1 MAGVRDGQAIE
12 MQARMR
18 ELEVNLFDLK
28 ASFERRLQRIAEEIP
43 GHLKREMKVSEI
55 RSSDMTKEV
64 EGRLLAQQ
72 DALLLVKDSLKVNLE
87 DLNSRVTDLSAQSE
101 ETQGRLTAL

>member
-1 MAGVRDGQAIE
+1 MEKSSQ
-12 MQARMR
+12 
-18 ELEVNLFDLK
+18 
-28 ASFERRLQRIAEEIP
+28 P
-43 GHLKREMKVSEI
+43 KVSRPNLLNLNITFGFIEI

-101 ETQGRLTAL
+101 ETQGSLTAL

>member
-1 MAGVRDGQAIE
+1 
-12 MQARMR
+12 
-18 ELEVNLFDLK
+18 
-28 ASFERRLQRIAEEIP
+28 
-43 GHLKREMKVSEI
+43 
-55 RSSDMTKEV
+55 MTKEV

-101 ETQGRLTAL
+101 ETQGSLTAL